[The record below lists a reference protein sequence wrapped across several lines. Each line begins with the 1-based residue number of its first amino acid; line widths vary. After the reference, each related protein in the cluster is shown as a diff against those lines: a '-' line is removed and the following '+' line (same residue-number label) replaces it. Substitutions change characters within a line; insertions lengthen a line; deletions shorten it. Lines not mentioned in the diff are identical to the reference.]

1 MSYLKDAK
9 LIKTIAETE
18 GYSELSEEACQYILA
33 DAELLLRR
41 LVISTAKATRRF
53 SRTKSKPEDVEIAVD
68 SLNLNFLTVGSS
80 STTANTYF
88 RADNSMIELDQTP
101 VPIMDKIS
109 DILKTKLLRKHKIE
123 LNFEWLH
130 FGGKLNPRI
139 EKATMKTMLEA
150 RAPKASQAVVPA
162 KQPFEQF
169 AAYDHFMGGNSKAV
183 YLIKEVSPDVLTKEA
198 NNFVGAYRETLESYF
213 EKIDAAQESI
223 DYKRLNYS
231 EFISVGGRQNAS
243 QNPGADPLVHLLH
256 QPTARALTRTS
267 RF

>member
-53 SRTKSKPEDVEIAVD
+53 NRTKSKPEDVEIALD

-80 STTANTYF
+80 SNSPNAYF
-88 RADNSMIELDQTP
+88 KSDNATIELDQTP
-101 VPIMDKIS
+101 ILIMDRIS
-109 DILKTKLLRKHKIE
+109 EILKTKLVRKHKIE

-130 FGGKLNPRI
+130 FGGKLNPRV
-139 EKATMKTMLEA
+139 EKATMKSLLDA
-150 RAPKASQAVVPA
+150 RAQKSSQAVIPA

-169 AAYDHFMGGNSKAV
+169 QTYDQFLGGNSKAV
-183 YLIKEVSPDVLTKEA
+183 YLIKEVNPDVLTKEA
-198 NNFVGAYRETLESYF
+198 SNFVNAYRETLESYF
-213 EKIDAAQESI
+213 EKIDSSQDSI

-231 EFISVGGRQNAS
+231 ELISVGGGQVAP
-243 QNPGADPLVHLLH
+243 QNPGAHPQLH
-256 QPTARALTRTS
+256 FLH
-267 RF
+267 